1 MKLKYIIGLMFAALF
16 ALTSCDDNERE
27 SLDLSGD
34 VQITSFKLNGVDGT
48 IDEAKKKIKVM
59 MPLGSD
65 LTNLTPAIVASD
77 RAVLS
82 PASGVA
88 QNFTSPI
95 EYRVTN
101 GNLLAKYSVSAE
113 IISAKITKFNIGK
126 YIGAIDDIAKTISLV
141 MPLDADVTALVP
153 TVEYTSGAVL
163 SPLATEAIDFTNPVT
178 YTLTYMGGSF
188 PYVVSIEKK
197 DNRFVAFVGTAN
209 SVEEITELDEQTA
222 VQWLLANVQN
232 SSYVSFNSIKS
243 GAVDL
248 KNFSLVWWHCDGDSK
263 ELPAIAKEQAVID
276 LFKAYYQQGGSLF
289 LSSWAVRYVADLGIP
304 GDGREA
310 NNMWGDGNNPFQIGD
325 DWGLCFK
332 GNESHPI
339 FQGLS
344 VWPTNA
350 SKVTLLS
357 KGVMAKAHNA
367 LWNFEWGDYA
377 NNIPGWTSSTGA
389 INLAS
394 FHWDDNATG
403 RSVMW
408 EYPKVDGGKGG
419 VVCIGVES
427 YDWYHENNSDE
438 NSYLTNIQKLTRN
451 TISYLIE

>member
-1 MKLKYIIGLMFAALF
+1 MFAALF
-16 ALTSCDDNERE
+16 ALTSCEDNERD

-163 SPLATEAIDFTNPVT
+163 SPLATAATDFTNPVT

-304 GDGREA
+304 GDGREP
-310 NNMWGDGNNPFQIGD
+310 NNMWGDGNKHIRF
-325 DWGLCFK
+325 
-332 GNESHPI
+332 
-339 FQGLS
+339 
-344 VWPTNA
+344 
-350 SKVTLLS
+350 
-357 KGVMAKAHNA
+357 
-367 LWNFEWGDYA
+367 
-377 NNIPGWTSSTGA
+377 
-389 INLAS
+389 
-394 FHWDDNATG
+394 
-403 RSVMW
+403 R
-408 EYPKVDGGKGG
+408 
-419 VVCIGVES
+419 
-427 YDWYHENNSDE
+427 
-438 NSYLTNIQKLTRN
+438 
-451 TISYLIE
+451 